1 MEDDDGGDERL
12 FAAVRHFASSFRRI
26 KSMTDDALQDF
37 YDGSVLALSTS
48 SSSDPHRLPVTL
60 ERDLRSLERHI
71 HGLVDSNRLI
81 WSDSAAAS
89 SFFLESVDD
98 LLSLAADLGR
108 QPGSAAA
115 NPLLDRADHLIRRC
129 VLRLDEEF
137 RSIVGPPQL
146 IADRR
151 DSAYFDGVGDDENI
165 PVAIPVE
172 AYDIVI
178 DALPPGSVSDLKDIA
193 RRMVAAGFG
202 RECVETYASFRR
214 AFVEESIARLG
225 LLPPPE
231 GGYLTVPWEE
241 MEDEIPRWA
250 EAARMVFLILIPSE
264 QRLCGRVF
272 ASVPPSYA
280 DLAFYVSCAPA
291 AAEIVSFA
299 AAVACGDHG
308 PERLFGQLNLYE
320 TIRSLLPELDPL
332 LSDGYSTELLG
343 EVVAVHKA
351 LGASIRRIFLE
362 LENRIRRDP
371 AKAAVP
377 GGDVHP
383 MTKYV
388 MNYLAAA
395 CAKETLAEV
404 MAEEAARSV
413 VPLPVRVAW
422 IADILLENLDVK
434 SKLYRDPALCFVF
447 LMNNVRYMIA
457 KAEGS
462 KEVASLLGEEWFRRM
477 RTRVQQW
484 AVEYQRAAWGN
495 VLAALRV
502 DRFVESPAATERAM
516 RDKLGMFNSYLEE
529 IWRTQGN
536 WVAVNEELCGELR
549 AAIAAVV
556 LPAYGNLVERLRQ
569 AGDRRRMVAGRYL
582 KYSVEEVEAKIYEL
596 FQGARP
602 RPQ

>member
-1 MEDDDGGDERL
+1 MEDDDGGGDERL

-26 KSMTDDALQDF
+26 QSMTDNALQDF
-37 YDGSVLALSTS
+37 YDGSVLALST

-89 SFFLESVDD
+89 SFLDSVDD

-115 NPLLDRADHLIRRC
+115 KPLLDRADHLIRRC

-146 IADRR
+146 RANGRE
-151 DSAYFDGVGDDENI
+151 STYFDGGDDDENI

-178 DALPPGSVSDLKDIA
+178 DALPPGSVADLKDIA

-214 AFVEESIARLG
+214 GFVEESIARLG

-231 GGYLTVPWEE
+231 GGYLTVPWEV

-280 DLAFYVSCAPA
+280 DLAFYVSCAPSA
-291 AAEIVSFA
+291 TEIVSFA

-320 TIRSLLPELDPL
+320 TVRSLLPELDPL
-332 LSDGYSTELLG
+332 LSDGYSAELLG

-351 LGASIRRIFLE
+351 LGASIRRIFME

-371 AKAAVP
+371 ARAAVP

-383 MTKYV
+383 MTRYV
-388 MNYLAAA
+388 MNYLTAA

-404 MAEEAARSV
+404 MAEEAAQSV

-422 IADILLENLDVK
+422 IADILLENLDAK
-434 SKLYRDPALCFVF
+434 SKIFRDPALCFVF

-462 KEVASLLGEEWFRRM
+462 DEVASLLGEEWFRRM

-484 AVEYQRAAWGN
+484 AGEYQRAAWGK

-536 WVAVNEELCGELR
+536 WVAVDEELRGELR

-556 LPAYGNLVERLRQ
+556 LPAYGNLVERIRQ
-569 AGDRRRMVAGRYL
+569 AGDGGRMVAGRYL
-582 KYSVEEVEAKIYEL
+582 KYSVEEVKAKIYEL
-596 FQGARP
+596 FQEGRRRP
-602 RPQ
+602 